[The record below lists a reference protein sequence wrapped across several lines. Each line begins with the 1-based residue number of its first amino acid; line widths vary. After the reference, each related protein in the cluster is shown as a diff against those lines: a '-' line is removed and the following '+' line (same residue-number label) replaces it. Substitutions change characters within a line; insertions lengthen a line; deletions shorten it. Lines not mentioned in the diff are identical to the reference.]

1 MTNALGTQITAHWQ
15 DIRGRTYDLL
25 EILTEADLDKKLPF
39 ATSQSIGNQF
49 YCMLG
54 TQESWGPLLT
64 NGKMAGW
71 SCTLND
77 VPLAEIDSYLDQYN
91 QRLRAADDALLA
103 TLASVDWNKQ
113 FADASTPLA
122 HYLRLVEH
130 EAHHHGQLINFIYA
144 LDLPIPHSWADQ
156 WALTRNA

>member
-1 MTNALGTQITAHWQ
+1 MTNSLAPQLTAHWQ

-25 EILTEADLDKKLPF
+25 DLLTEADLDKKLPF
-39 ATSQSIGNQF
+39 AASQSIGNQF

-71 SCTLND
+71 SCSLNG
-77 VPLAEIDSYLDQYN
+77 VPHEARGSYLDQYK
-91 QRLRAADDALLA
+91 QRLRAADDVLIT

-113 FADASTPLA
+113 FADGSTPLA
-122 HYLRLVEH
+122 QYLRLVEH

-144 LDLPIPHSWADQ
+144 LNLPIPQSWAEQ
-156 WALTRNA
+156 WALTRNE